1 MKQTNSSRIS
11 KASNE
16 SIAMLSKRIL
26 EAVEQSNIQE
36 ALNGKAYMA
45 HAELSSQ
52 FAKAAEKLK
61 RKELSEPVNKH
72 YNDRRD
78 LFAAMYVY
86 AKGLCNAPDAE
97 MAEAAQQVFKALNMY
112 GQFLGNLKVEVQ
124 SFRYIRIIEA
134 LKQPELAAALTKMQ
148 LTTKVAELD
157 SVQRAY
163 ENQFADRSTK
173 IKENVSASSLR
184 RALNEAIKLHIDE
197 LNWLARQTDSEA
209 LRKLCFEVNARVSD
223 LKISSQRNGTVDET
237 GTDTTE
243 QPAQSA

>member
-1 MKQTNSSRIS
+1 MKYTNSSRIS

-16 SIAMLSKRIL
+16 SVAMLSKRVL

-61 RKELSEPVNKH
+61 RKELSEPVNKY

-112 GQFLGNLKVEVQ
+112 GQVLSKLKLDVQ

-134 LKQPELAAALTKMQ
+134 LKQPELVAALTKMQ
-148 LTTKVAELD
+148 LTAKVAELD

-163 ENQFADRSTK
+163 ENQFADRSNK
-173 IKENVSASSLR
+173 IKGKSNL
-184 RALNEAIKLHIDE
+184 AL
-197 LNWLARQTDSEA
+197 
-209 LRKLCFEVNARVSD
+209 
-223 LKISSQRNGTVDET
+223 G
-237 GTDTTE
+237 
-243 QPAQSA
+243 

>member
-1 MKQTNSSRIS
+1 MKHTNSSRIS

-16 SIAMLSKRIL
+16 SVAMLSKRVL

-36 ALNGKAYMA
+36 ALNGKAYLA

-97 MAEAAQQVFKALNMY
+97 MAEAAQQVFKALNLY

-134 LKQPELAAALTKMQ
+134 LKQPELVAALTKMQ
-148 LTTKVAELD
+148 LTAKVAELD
-157 SVQRAY
+157 NVQRAY
-163 ENQFADRSTK
+163 ENQFADRSNK
-173 IKENVSASSLR
+173 IKGNVSASSLR

-197 LNWLARQTDSEA
+197 LNWLARQTESEA
-209 LRKLCFEVNARVSD
+209 LRKLCFEVNARVAD
-223 LKISSQRNGTVDET
+223 LVMSSQRNGTEDET
-237 GTDTTE
+237 VTE
-243 QPAQSA
+243 TLELPAQSA

>member
-1 MKQTNSSRIS
+1 MKHTNSSRIS

-16 SIAMLSKRIL
+16 SVAMLSKRVL

-61 RKELSEPVNKH
+61 RKELSEPVNKN

-97 MAEAAQQVFKALNMY
+97 MAEAAQLVFKALNMY

-148 LTTKVAELD
+148 LTAKVAELD

-163 ENQFADRSTK
+163 ENQFADRSNK
-173 IKENVSASSLR
+173 IKGNVSASSLR

-209 LRKLCFEVNARVSD
+209 LRKLCFEANARVAD
-223 LKISSQRNGTVDET
+223 LIISSQRNGTEDET
-237 GTDTTE
+237 GTDTSE

>member
-1 MKQTNSSRIS
+1 MKYTNSSRIS

-16 SIAMLSKRIL
+16 SVAMLSKRVL

-61 RKELSEPVNKH
+61 RKELSEPVNKY

-112 GQFLGNLKVEVQ
+112 GQVLSKLKLDVQ

-134 LKQPELAAALTKMQ
+134 LKQPELVAALTKMQ
-148 LTTKVAELD
+148 LTAKVAELD

-163 ENQFADRSTK
+163 ENQFADRSNK
-173 IKENVSASSLR
+173 IKGNVSASSLR
-184 RALNEAIKLHIDE
+184 PALNEAIKLHIDE
-197 LNWLARQTDSEA
+197 LNWLARQTESEA
-209 LRKLCFEVNARVSD
+209 LSKLCTEVNARVTD
-223 LKISSQRNGTVDET
+223 LKISVQRNGTDDET
-237 GTDTTE
+237 ETDASE

>member
-1 MKQTNSSRIS
+1 MKHTNASRIS

-16 SIAMLSKRIL
+16 SVAMLSKRVL
-26 EAVEQSNIQE
+26 EVVEQSSIQE

-61 RKELSEPVNKH
+61 RKELSESVNKN

-148 LTTKVAELD
+148 LTVKVAELD
-157 SVQRAY
+157 SLQRAY
-163 ENQFADRSTK
+163 ENEFADRSNK
-173 IKENVSASSLR
+173 IKGNISASSLR

-209 LRKLCFEVNARVSD
+209 LRKLCFEVNARVAD
-223 LKISSQRNGTVDET
+223 LIISTQRNLTENET
-237 GTDTTE
+237 GTATTE
-243 QPAQSA
+243 QTSQSA

>member
-1 MKQTNSSRIS
+1 MKHTNSSRIS

-16 SIAMLSKRIL
+16 SVAMLSKRVL

-61 RKELSEPVNKH
+61 RKELSEPVNKN

-148 LTTKVAELD
+148 LTAKVAELD
-157 SVQRAY
+157 SVQRTY

-173 IKENVSASSLR
+173 IKGNVSASSLR
-184 RALNEAIKLHIDE
+184 KALNEALKLHIDE

-209 LRKLCFEVNARVSD
+209 LRKLCFEANARVAD
-223 LKISSQRNGTVDET
+223 LVMSSQRNGTEDET

-243 QPAQSA
+243 QTAQSA